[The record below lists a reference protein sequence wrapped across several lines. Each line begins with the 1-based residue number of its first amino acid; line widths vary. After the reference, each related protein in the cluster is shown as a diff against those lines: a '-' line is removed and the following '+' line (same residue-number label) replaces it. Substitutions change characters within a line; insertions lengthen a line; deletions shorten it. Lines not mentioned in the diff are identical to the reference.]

1 MFSDVHT
8 HYTAVCKF
16 DTDKFM
22 ISAQNG
28 GSLKST
34 PCAVSGTTIT
44 PGSGINTTM
53 LTSVIHGLTQV
64 GTNQVLLL
72 YSLGSA
78 GMAKFV
84 TVSGTTAT

>member
-28 GSLKST
+28 TTLKST

-44 PGSGINTTM
+44 PGSGISTTM

-78 GMAKFV
+78 GMAKFI